1 MPWLLLVAETEKEM
15 HHYFIHLE
23 EGRNKNLVAK
33 TCFNRDFQLNVGHPR
48 CLDSLDQGPAF
59 WMLIWTK
66 HDLQSFWSLPI
77 IASNQTTFLHELTD
91 KRPNEHSDSTH
102 HFPRGRGKYMTI
114 VLSVAETDSLS
125 SATSYLMLKKRKY
138 LLKIVLEKEWAILF
152 KGHFSYDLL
161 TT

>member
-91 KRPNEHSDSTH
+91 KRPNECSDSTH

-114 VLSVAETDSLS
+114 K
-125 SATSYLMLKKRKY
+125 SAKCGRDRFTFICNLIFDAQEKKIPFENSTRKR
-138 LLKIVLEKEWAILF
+138 VSNF
-152 KGHFSYDLL
+152 V
-161 TT
+161 